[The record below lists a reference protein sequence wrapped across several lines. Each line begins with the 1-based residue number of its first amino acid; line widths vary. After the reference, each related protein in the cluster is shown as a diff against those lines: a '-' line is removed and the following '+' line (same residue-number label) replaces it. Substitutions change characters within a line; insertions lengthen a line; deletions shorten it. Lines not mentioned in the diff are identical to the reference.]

1 MTFQGD
7 PAFIRWRLH
16 LRSPPS
22 RVYDMVA
29 RDEGRARFW
38 AEAAIE
44 TNGII
49 QFRFPNG
56 QAWRGRILE
65 RHPPHRFRVE
75 YFGHSVTTFE
85 LADDGRGGT
94 DLTLTDAGVSAEDRT
109 EVIAGWISVLLALKA
124 AVDFDIDLRN
134 HDLNR
139 TWDQGFVEN

>member
-1 MTFQGD
+1 MARQNPRAPSAPPVPGGV
-7 PAFIRWRLH
+7 
-16 LRSPPS
+16 LR
-22 RVYDMVA
+22 
-29 RDEGRARFW
+29 
-38 AEAAIE
+38 
-44 TNGII
+44 
-49 QFRFPNG
+49 
-56 QAWRGRILE
+56 
-65 RHPPHRFRVE
+65 
-75 YFGHSVTTFE
+75 HSVTTFE